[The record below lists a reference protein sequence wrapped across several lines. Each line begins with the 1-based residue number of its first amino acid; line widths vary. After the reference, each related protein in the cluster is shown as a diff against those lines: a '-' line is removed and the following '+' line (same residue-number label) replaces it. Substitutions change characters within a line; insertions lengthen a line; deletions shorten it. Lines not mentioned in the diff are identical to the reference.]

1 MTTLGELLF
10 GGLVALLVVALVAMG
25 VTIWWAKTVVTTAE
39 TALWVER
46 GSQAREGVC

>member
-1 MTTLGELLF
+1 MF